1 MPLKIKSVP
10 QNFDFDHDYLTAISK
25 LLRRTQTQI
34 IDDIFETD
42 EEQSVGEAQAR
53 AFNETIE
60 EPVKAAVSY
69 YNDLY
74 GDNEP
79 QKSLLITYVR
89 VFTDH
94 ITPRYLLETRHY
106 VRSGTDILKIKNHL
120 SDLIQANK
128 VIVRVVP
135 LSEHPST
142 EQFEL
147 LSYNQSNIATIFETF
162 PATTNPTTYL
172 NELLSFNLS
181 NWVQSTHSASET
193 LGNELPL
200 IKQTA
205 IRLTGNSSILENLNS
220 SEITD
225 AQKLVKLLLEV

>member
-60 EPVKAAVSY
+60 KPVKAATSY
-69 YNDLY
+69 YDDLY
-74 GDNEP
+74 GDDEP

-94 ITPRYLLETRHY
+94 ITPRYLLETNHY
-106 VRSGTDILKIKNHL
+106 VRSGTNILKIKDHL

-128 VIVRVVP
+128 VIVHVVP

-142 EQFEL
+142 QQFEL

-162 PATTNPTTYL
+162 PAATNPTTYL

-225 AQKLVKLLLEV
+225 AQKLIKLLLMV